1 MVKSF
6 NELGKRAKELLSEG
20 EEADQNVQACSARVS
35 SAKENVASA
44 RSKLADAS
52 RLDENGIP
60 EGDVEQARAE
70 LNIANNQLQASQ
82 RALSAAK
89 EKADR
94 VKDDK
99 NSHIQ
104 EIQEYRQVEKSNLE
118 KLRELRSKA
127 FGEVAV
133 ALTDGIAQRLNEA
146 EKSRVELAR
155 SMGGSDS
162 PEYISSGGG
171 GGEGVYSLG
180 LSHNEYSVHDTSKN
194 YSNVGFDMWSS
205 GGGLPTPAG
214 GGLGPVDVESSESG
228 IANNAD
234 DLNDIY
240 YERDFTQSKFEQDPS
255 DYALENFVKTRGNPM
270 TFEQADS
277 GHVNPNYNPGKDDD
291 YSINCQTCVVAFEA
305 RQRGYDVEARPF
317 DTEAAKELAYNT
329 NLAWIDPSTN
339 KNPNYIYNPNL
350 RDPESYLDFVN
361 ETVKPGQRY
370 TIEVTW
376 KGQDTGKHIVNI
388 DRNPSGQLRI
398 KDNQLL
404 PGGKIYAKDGT
415 CIYKDEFIGDS
426 EVLKFLNL
434 TNFDNSYDVPK
445 LLRIDNM
452 KLNAKYV
459 TQILKGVRGW

>member
-162 PEYISSGGG
+162 PE
-171 GGEGVYSLG
+171 
-180 LSHNEYSVHDTSKN
+180 SVSYTHLT
-194 YSNVGFDMWSS
+194 
-205 GGGLPTPAG
+205 LPTT
-214 GGLGPVDVESSESG
+214 
-228 IANNAD
+228 
-234 DLNDIY
+234 
-240 YERDFTQSKFEQDPS
+240 ER
-255 DYALENFVKTRGNPM
+255 V
-270 TFEQADS
+270 
-277 GHVNPNYNPGKDDD
+277 
-291 YSINCQTCVVAFEA
+291 
-305 RQRGYDVEARPF
+305 
-317 DTEAAKELAYNT
+317 
-329 NLAWIDPSTN
+329 
-339 KNPNYIYNPNL
+339 
-350 RDPESYLDFVN
+350 
-361 ETVKPGQRY
+361 
-370 TIEVTW
+370 
-376 KGQDTGKHIVNI
+376 
-388 DRNPSGQLRI
+388 
-398 KDNQLL
+398 
-404 PGGKIYAKDGT
+404 
-415 CIYKDEFIGDS
+415 
-426 EVLKFLNL
+426 
-434 TNFDNSYDVPK
+434 
-445 LLRIDNM
+445 
-452 KLNAKYV
+452 
-459 TQILKGVRGW
+459 

>member
-162 PEYISSGGG
+162 PEYISLGGG

-194 YSNVGFDMWSS
+194 YSNAGFDMWSS

-214 GGLGPVDVESSESG
+214 GGLGPVDVESSERG
-228 IANNAD
+228 IANNANSLD
-234 DLNDIY
+234 DIY
-240 YERDFTQSKFEQDPS
+240 YETDFTQYKFEQDPS

-277 GHVNPNYNPGKDDD
+277 GHVNPNFDPSSEYDG
-291 YSINCQTCVVAFEA
+291 YRVNCQTCVVAFEA
-305 RQRGYDVEARPF
+305 RQRGYDVEARPRNT
-317 DTEAAKELAYNT
+317 DAALDLSCDPS
-329 NLAWIDPSTN
+329 LAWIDPRTN
-339 KNPNYIYNPNL
+339 KKPEYIYNPNL
-350 RDPESYLDFVN
+350 RDPQSYLNFVK

-370 TIEVTW
+370 TIQVLWDDDEI
-376 KGQDTGKHIVNI
+376 GGGHIVNI
-388 DRNPSGQLRI
+388 DRDLHGELRI
-398 KDNQLL
+398 KDNQVSNKYN
-404 PGGKIYAKDGT
+404 GYTED
-415 CIYKDEFIGDS
+415 YNGDS
-426 EVLKFLNL
+426 EVLQFLQYARY
-434 TNFDNSYDVPK
+434 DNADVVPK

-452 KLNAKYV
+452 KFNAKYV
-459 TQILKGVRGW
+459 TKILKGVRGW

>member
-6 NELGKRAKELLSEG
+6 NELGRRAKELLSEG

-44 RSKLADAS
+44 RSKLEDAS

-162 PEYISSGGG
+162 PEYISLGGG

-180 LSHNEYSVHDTSKN
+180 LSHNEYNVHDSSKN

-205 GGGLPTPAG
+205 GSGLPTPAG

-228 IANNAD
+228 IANNAYS
-234 DLNDIY
+234 LNDIY

-255 DYALENFVKTRGNPM
+255 DYALENFVRTRGNPM

-277 GHVNPNYNPGKDDD
+277 GHVNPNFVPNEYDG
-291 YSINCQTCVVAFEA
+291 YRVNCQTCVVAFEA
-305 RQRGYDVEARPF
+305 RQRGYDVEARPYD
-317 DTEAAKELAYNT
+317 DTGPAYYLAKDPS
-329 NLAWIDPSTN
+329 LAWIDPRTN
-339 KNPNYIYNPNL
+339 KKPEYIYNPNL
-350 RDPESYLDFVN
+350 RDPESYLNFVK
-361 ETVKPGQRY
+361 ETVKPGKRY
-370 TIEVTW
+370 TIQVLY
-376 KGQDTGKHIVNI
+376 KNGGGHIVNI
-388 DRNPSGQLRI
+388 DRDLQGNLRI
-398 KDNQLL
+398 KDNQVSN
-404 PGGKIYAKDGT
+404 KYDGYT
-415 CIYKDEFIGDS
+415 ADYNGDS
-426 EVLKFLNL
+426 EVLQFLRKKVRY
-434 TNFDNSYDVPK
+434 DNADVVPK

-452 KLNAKYV
+452 KFNAKYV
-459 TQILKGVRGW
+459 TKILKGVGGW